1 MSESKNKESNKMNY
15 NKLGW
20 IKASKYRQNIL
31 KALEAGPK
39 TPKELAEENEYR
51 MSHVSRTLS
60 NLKGRNLVECLNP
73 DCRKGRLYA
82 LTDEGLQMLKAL

>member
-1 MSESKNKESNKMNY
+1 MSKSRNKENKMNY

-20 IKASKYRQNIL
+20 IKASTYRQNIL
-31 KALEAGPK
+31 RSLEAGPK

-60 NLKGRNLVECLNP
+60 NLKEKGLVECLNP

-82 LTDEGLQMLKAL
+82 LTDEGKEMIKVI